1 MVWAYNRSC
10 AAYGAAPNR
19 EHFPMADPL
28 TILARPTLKAPTLI
42 MGFSGWMDGG
52 DVSTGTIEYL
62 IESLEAQP
70 LAEIAPNDF
79 YILNFPGSMEVTA
92 LFRPE
97 VTIEDGLITSFG
109 LPENRFYYVED
120 DNLILF
126 SGREPNFG
134 WQRFAQ
140 CFFDLVSTF
149 GVVRMLFIGSVAGVV
164 PHTRDPRLY
173 GAMSKPEL
181 REFLEKHDVRPS
193 NYEGPASF
201 TTALMAQAGNAGIS
215 MASLVAEVPPYVQGR
230 NVKCIEAVCAR
241 LLGMLELDLD
251 LEELTG
257 LRHEFERRLN
267 EVVEERED
275 LAELVTR
282 MEKEFDAEIRDEE
295 MHDLKA
301 WFEKQNI
308 RLD

>member
-1 MVWAYNRSC
+1 
-10 AAYGAAPNR
+10 
-19 EHFPMADPL
+19 MADPL
-28 TILARPTLKAPTLI
+28 TILARPPLHAPTLI
-42 MGFSGWMDGG
+42 LGFSGWMDGG
-52 DVSTGTIEYL
+52 DVSTGTVDFLREA
-62 IESLEAQP
+62 LEAQP

-97 VTIEDGLITSFG
+97 VIIENGLIKDFTW
-109 LPENRFYYVED
+109 PENRFFYAEHE
-120 DNLILF
+120 NLILF
-126 SGREPNFG
+126 TGHEPNFG

-140 CFFDLVSTF
+140 CFFDLVHAF
-149 GVVRMLFIGSVAGVV
+149 GVEQIIFVGSVAGIV
-164 PHTRDPRLY
+164 PHTREPRLY
-173 GAMSKPEL
+173 GAVSQPPL
-181 REFLEKHDVRPS
+181 RDFLEKHDVRPS
-193 NYEGPASF
+193 SYEGPASF
-201 TTALMAQAGNAGIS
+201 STALMVRAQEEGVS

-241 LLGMLELDLD
+241 LLTMLNINLDISD
-251 LEELTG
+251 LTL
-257 LRHEFERRLN
+257 LRREFEHKLN
-267 EVVEERED
+267 QVVNERED

-282 MEKEFDAEIRDEE
+282 MEHEFDAEIRDEE